1 MPRIR
6 QLADKYAMK
15 DLGSHIKGRIE
26 ASGRTQQEIG
36 ETLDLSQQSVSR
48 LLNNPGRITV
58 ATLRKIA
65 KVVELDQDVILK
77 TFDLLK

>member
-36 ETLDLSQQSVSR
+36 EELNLSQQSVSR
-48 LLNNPGRITV
+48 LLRNPERITV
-58 ATLRKIA
+58 ETLRKIA
-65 KVVELDQDVILK
+65 KVVDLDQTVILK
-77 TFDLLK
+77 TFNF

>member
-36 ETLDLSQQSVSR
+36 DELHISQQSVSR

-58 ATLRKIA
+58 ETLRKIA
-65 KVVELDQDVILK
+65 NVVELDQDVILK
-77 TFDLLK
+77 TFNF

>member
-26 ASGRTQQEIG
+26 ASGRTQQEVG
-36 ETLDLSQQSVSR
+36 EELDLSQQSISR

-65 KVVELDQDVILK
+65 KVVDLDQDVILK
-77 TFDLLK
+77 TFNL

>member
-15 DLGSHIKGRIE
+15 DLGAHIKGRIE

-36 ETLDLSQQSVSR
+36 EELDISQQSVSR
-48 LLNNPGRITV
+48 LLRNPERITIE
-58 ATLRKIA
+58 TLRKITQI
-65 KVVELDQDVILK
+65 VELDQTVILK
-77 TFDLLK
+77 TFNF

>member
-1 MPRIR
+1 MPRIK

-36 ETLDLSQQSVSR
+36 EELDLSQQSVSR
-48 LLNNPGRITV
+48 LLRNPGRITV
-58 ATLRKIA
+58 ETLRKIS
-65 KVVELDQDVILK
+65 KIVELDQSVILK
-77 TFDLLK
+77 TFDL

>member
-6 QLADKYAMK
+6 QLVDKYALK

-36 ETLDLSQQSVSR
+36 EELNLSQQSVSR
-48 LLNNPGRITV
+48 LLNNPGRITI
-58 ATLRKIA
+58 AMLRKIA
-65 KVVELDQDVILK
+65 MVVELDQDVILK
-77 TFDLLK
+77 TFNF